1 MSAGAT
7 ARPRTLE
14 GSASIMT
21 ATFAL
26 STLIEGEATMS
37 DFHMPDSWYDPPDDE
52 HCEKCDDEGCHLCD
66 RVLAHEWR
74 ISTDPRI

>member
-14 GSASIMT
+14 GSASIT
-21 ATFAL
+21 TVTFAP

-37 DFHMPDSWYDPPDDE
+37 DFHMPDSWYDPPDDA
-52 HCEKCDDEGCHLCD
+52 CEACEGEGCHLCD
-66 RVLAHEWR
+66 RALAYEWR